1 MAELILARR
10 ISDDWHSVPVTTPIN
25 RQDLALAMDVIE
37 ALFTTYGVTQ
47 TAVFKMPLTS
57 KVSPAC
63 RDPPFAVPPAWAAR
77 AGDHP

>member
-25 RQDLALAMDVIE
+25 RQDHPLVMDVIE
-37 ALFTTYGVTQ
+37 VLFTTYGVIQ
-47 TAVFKMPLTS
+47 TAVIKMPLTS

-63 RDPPFAVPPAWAAR
+63 RAPPSAVPPSWAAR
-77 AGDHP
+77 AGGHP